1 MFMYGSGGGIRG
13 VLANATLY
21 RLFGL
26 LIGASRRFYVTLL
39 DQYVGIRPGQRVLD
53 IGCGPGT
60 IVPYLPKVE
69 YFGFDASEK
78 YINAARKRYANRGS
92 FTCQRIDER
101 SLENASFF
109 DLAFA
114 FGMLHHLSDSEALQ
128 LFLLAD
134 NALKQ
139 GGRLITLDGCYI
151 DGQSQF
157 AKWLIS
163 RDRGRHV
170 RTNGGYSDLARQV
183 FSDVRVHV
191 RHDMLRIPYT
201 HVILVCTK
209 A

>member
-1 MFMYGSGGGIRG
+1 MRRSNGIRS
-13 VLANATLY
+13 VLSNATVY

-26 LIGASRRFYVTLL
+26 LIGARRFYVTLL
-39 DQYVGIRPGQRVLD
+39 DKYVGVRPGQRVLD

-101 SLENASFF
+101 SLENPSSF

-114 FGMLHHLSDSEALQ
+114 FGILHHLTDSEALQ
-128 LFLLAD
+128 LLLLAD
-134 NALKQ
+134 KALKP
-139 GGRLITLDGCYI
+139 GGRLITFDGCYI
-151 DGQSQF
+151 DGQFQL

-163 RDRGRHV
+163 RDRGRYV
-170 RTNGGYSDLARQV
+170 RTIGGYSDLARRT
-183 FSDVRVHV
+183 FSDVRIHV

-209 A
+209 I